1 MSDAQAD
8 ALDDPRVR
16 RVMNHVRSHLD
27 EDLTLDQLAKVA
39 HVSAYHFHRVFK
51 AAAGET
57 LAQFTRRARLER
69 AAYLMKAAPSRAL
82 TSVALEVGFAS
93 PSELSRAFRKAFG
106 IAPRDWDRRSR
117 LGSPSLYQKEL
128 PPQPDEPTEP
138 FEVVVCRHPAMRL
151 AYVRVRWPAVP
162 DALAVGYETLTGWLT
177 ERGVDWR
184 ACPLVGMS
192 WDNYE
197 TTPIERVQFDLG
209 FGVGEDVRGDDV
221 VGVQSLP
228 AIEAAETRAAGPLI
242 RIARAWDHL
251 YERWLPGSSYEP
263 DDLPGMKRFRV
274 RPDEGGWERWDVD
287 CSIPVRKRLG

>member
-1 MSDAQAD
+1 MTDGPSQT
-8 ALDDPRVR
+8 LDDPRVR
-16 RVMNHVRSHLD
+16 RVMDHVRAHLD
-27 EDLTLDQLAKVA
+27 AELTLDELAKVA
-39 HVSAYHFHRVFK
+39 HVSSYHFHRVFK
-51 AAAGET
+51 VAAGET

-82 TSVALEVGFAS
+82 TSIALEVGFAS

-117 LGSPSLYQKEL
+117 LGEPSLYDKDA
-128 PPQPDEPTEP
+128 PPQPDEPDEP
-138 FEVVVCRHPAMRL
+138 FEVVVRGHPPMRL
-151 AYVRVRWPAVP
+151 AYVRVRWLAEP
-162 DALAVGYETLTGWLT
+162 DALPRGYEALTQRLT
-177 ERGVDWR
+177 ERGVDWK

-209 FGVGEDVRGDDV
+209 FSVGPDVPEDDV
-221 VGVQSLP
+221 LGVRSLP
-228 AIEAAETRAAGPLI
+228 AITAAQTRATGPMI

-263 DDLPGMKRFRV
+263 DDLPAMKRFAV
-274 RPDEGGWERWDVD
+274 RPDEGGWEQWDVD
-287 CSIPVRKRLG
+287 CSIPVRRRLG